1 MDTLKTQ
8 LSAMQQQL
16 SQLATAQ
23 SAHGAALATLAA
35 AAEHSGAP
43 GAGDGAQQQLQQ
55 QLPVAQRPRLDDSA
69 SPLDKDI
76 VLDTVLGFIGRGD
89 YLYAGAVNRRWR
101 GRYIKMCYKVRTQPQ
116 GLKLYTTLKSAVV
129 TAARLQL
136 ALDSNLNIAD
146 LQKCSYRLGQLLV
159 KHSFEARAVLTLAKC
174 YGLEWSQHFTTI
186 ASRAQQLPL
195 LQWLYN

>member
-16 SQLATAQ
+16 SQLATTQ

-35 AAEHSGAP
+35 AAEQGVAPAP
-43 GAGDGAQQQLQQ
+43 GEGAQQQLQQ
-55 QLPVAQRPRLDDSA
+55 QLAQRLRLDDYA